1 MSTAAIAQPQ
11 VAGIYWLDAAERR
24 LFLLERGLC
33 SVALVVMLLTVA
45 LSVVVRYF
53 NLGLPNVAEWAVVA
67 MSPLTFVGAAMCTY
81 LQEHIAVDVIKL
93 ARSET
98 IRRVVRGVVALS
110 LLVFSGIYAWIG
122 YTFFVESLTSRETML
137 DMGTPVALPVFFLLL
152 GMVLM
157 LLHGALEMWRVLSGR
172 PVAAEGEAQ

>member
-1 MSTAAIAQPQ
+1 MSTTAIEQPQ
-11 VAGIYWLDAAERR
+11 IAATQWLDAAERR

-33 SVALVVMLLTVA
+33 SVALVVMLLAVA

-67 MSPLTFVGAAMCTY
+67 MSPLTFVGAAVCTY

-110 LLVFSGIYAWIG
+110 LLAFSGMYAWIG
-122 YTFFVESLTSRETML
+122 FTFFVESLTSRESML
-137 DMGTPVALPVFFLLL
+137 DMGTPVAVPVFFLFL

-157 LLHGALEMWRVLSGR
+157 LLHGALEMWRVLCGR
-172 PVAAEGEAQ
+172 PVASQGETE